1 MPVRLDTAVT
11 QSPNCLAA
19 EVGNELVVM
28 SVSQGS
34 YLALDPIARDIWDRI
49 AVTRSA
55 GDLCD
60 TLAADYDAPP
70 DIIEADVLDLL
81 DTLVNAGMVEVA
93 A

>member
-19 EVGNELVVM
+19 NVGEDLVVM
-28 SVSQGS
+28 SVEHGT
-34 YLALDPIARDIWDRI
+34 YLALDPIARDIWERI
-49 AVTRSA
+49 AGARSA

-70 DIIEADVLDLL
+70 DIIETDVLDLL
-81 DTLVNAGMVEVA
+81 DTLVKAGMVEVA